1 MNPTPKK
8 YSKPLAAA
16 ALGAIIAAPL
26 GALYTY
32 SVRAQAPAHTM
43 QAPVQTAPAT
53 GNAQAV
59 LPDFSTM
66 VQRYGPAV
74 VNIQVVEKV
83 PASYNGDDSDD
94 NDDDNGQGSQ
104 NPWANTPFA
113 PFFRNFP
120 QQQPQVPV
128 RGEGSG
134 FIVSADGL
142 ILTNAHVVNGA
153 KEVTVRLTDRREYQ
167 AKVVGVDTNSDIAV
181 IRINAK
187 DLPTVKVGDSRNIRV
202 GEWVLAIGAPFG
214 FANSATAGIVS
225 ALGRTLPDSGYVP
238 FIQTDVPINPGN
250 SGGPLFNMRGE
261 VVGINSQIYSRSGG
275 YQGVSFSI
283 PIDVALKVSHQLET
297 TGHVSRGKLGVVIQP
312 VNQALADSFGLPRPE
327 GALVSS
333 VEKGGPAERAGIQT
347 GDVILKLNNTPV
359 NTSDE
364 LPADIAE
371 MAPGSN
377 ANLQIWRKG
386 GTQNIEV
393 KLGSMQEK
401 RTAFNNQSSHNGG
414 KLGLAVRPLTPDE
427 QHQANT
433 RGGLLVERASGPA
446 AEAGLQQGDIVL
458 SANGNKVASAEDL
471 RSAVEKSKGH
481 IALLVQRGDS
491 QLFVPVRVG

>member
-1 MNPTPKK
+1 
-8 YSKPLAAA
+8 
-16 ALGAIIAAPL
+16 
-26 GALYTY
+26 
-32 SVRAQAPAHTM
+32 VRAQAPAHTL

-59 LPDFSTM
+59 LPDFSSM

-94 NDDDNGQGSQ
+94 NDDDNGQGQGSQ
-104 NPWANTPFA
+104 NGNPWANTPFA

-371 MAPGSN
+371 MAPGSS

-401 RTAFNNQSSHNGG
+401 RTAFNSQSSHNGG

-471 RSAVEKSKGH
+471 RSAVERSKGH

>member
-333 VEKGGPAERAGIQT
+333 VEKGGPADRAGIQT

-401 RTAFNNQSSHNGG
+401 RTAFNSQSSHNGG